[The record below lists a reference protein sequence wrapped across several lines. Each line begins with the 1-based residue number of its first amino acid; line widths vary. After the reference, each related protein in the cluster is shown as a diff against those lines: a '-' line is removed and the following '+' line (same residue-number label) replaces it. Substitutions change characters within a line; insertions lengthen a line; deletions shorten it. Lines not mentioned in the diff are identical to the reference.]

1 MFPCP
6 FHNDN
11 NPSFGMHKET
21 LVSNCFKCG
30 GFNALQFIIKYKK
43 EVLSEDSSYRDAIDL
58 LKTLSGNIEV
68 NYELDELRYKLE
80 NLNNKDK
87 NKETEDIISAEQ
99 LPEGLVSAANH
110 KYLLNCRELS
120 NKIIKRFNLKYCKYG
135 KYAKRVIV
143 PIYEMDR
150 YRGFIARDVLPF
162 LIGKDKVK
170 KKYPER
176 GRVLNSFGMDEEKF
190 LFNFDNVLKIKD
202 CLVLKKYGVFLVEGI
217 FDAIKLW
224 QLRVPALAMMGSS
237 LKDGQLKI
245 IDEYFDKFVLCTD
258 NDKAGFEANKR
269 INNKLI
275 GNNIKVCIY
284 ESSDPGE
291 LQTREQIK
299 RIISF
304 DEWNKKESY
313 TFLGNRLNHI
323 RRDKDG

>member
-1 MFPCP
+1 
-6 FHNDN
+6 
-11 NPSFGMHKET
+11 
-21 LVSNCFKCG
+21 
-30 GFNALQFIIKYKK
+30 
-43 EVLSEDSSYRDAIDL
+43 
-58 LKTLSGNIEV
+58 
-68 NYELDELRYKLE
+68 
-80 NLNNKDK
+80 
-87 NKETEDIISAEQ
+87 
-99 LPEGLVSAANH
+99 
-110 KYLLNCRELS
+110 
-120 NKIIKRFNLKYCKYG
+120 LKYCKYG

-176 GRVLNSFGMDEEKF
+176 GRVLHSFGMDEEKF
-190 LFNFDNVLKIKD
+190 LFNFNNVLKIKD